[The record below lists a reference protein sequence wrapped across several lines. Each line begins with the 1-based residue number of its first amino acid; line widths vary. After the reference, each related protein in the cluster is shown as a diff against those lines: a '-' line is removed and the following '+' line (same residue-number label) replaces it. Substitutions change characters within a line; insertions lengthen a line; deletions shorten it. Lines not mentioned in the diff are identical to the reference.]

1 MFQVGKG
8 DALRARR
15 FLAKFGDELAFQLV
29 DHKEADYL
37 GKRGSDGSPPVDDIE
52 VVHRFR
58 SVLQSERRQPHR
70 LADLEV
76 NGSDLIELG
85 FSPGPELGRVL
96 QELLRDVVDD
106 PRRNTR
112 DALLRRARAKLPA

>member
-1 MFQVGKG
+1 MFQVGKA
-8 DALRARR
+8 DPVRARR

-37 GKRGSDGSPPVDDIE
+37 GKRGSDGPPPLDEIE
-52 VVHRFR
+52 ALHRFR
-58 SVLQSERRQPHR
+58 RVLQLERRQPHR
-70 LADLEV
+70 LGDLAV
-76 NGSDLIELG
+76 NGGDLIALG
-85 FSPGPELGRVL
+85 FTPGPALGRVL

-112 DALLRRARAKLPA
+112 DALLQRARAKLPA